1 MFHTTSWLIDMNWAT
16 FPSTHSGT
24 SVSLLHSPCCSILPK
39 YLLWLVQFH
48 RRYLNWYWHSLMPSR
63 APLATSLTI
72 SGWFWHSSACFPA
85 SRLVFLQMLLG
96 SMTSGLPTALQGKS
110 KSTASARGK
119 QDGKEE
125 GMNLH
130 HRRNNKK
137 VPTFVVF
144 FIPSI
149 LS

>member
-1 MFHTTSWLIDMNWAT
+1 MNNYKTLKPPFLPVFHTTSFITDVNRAT
-16 FPSTHSGT
+16 FPSPYRRTL
-24 SVSLLHSPCCSILPK
+24 VALLHSPCCRIFPK

-96 SMTSGLPTALQGKS
+96 SMTSGLPTALQEQVKRV
-110 KSTASARGK
+110 STET
-119 QDGKEE
+119 QDAEKELKLTQV
-125 GMNLH
+125 G
-130 HRRNNKK
+130 
-137 VPTFVVF
+137 TQ
-144 FIPSI
+144 
-149 LS
+149 

>member
-1 MFHTTSWLIDMNWAT
+1 MFHTTSWLTDMNWAT
-16 FPSTHSGT
+16 FL
-24 SVSLLHSPCCSILPK
+24 SLLHSPCCSILPK

-48 RRYLNWYWHSLMPSR
+48 RRYRNWYWHSLMPSR

-110 KSTASARGK
+110 KSTASAQGK
-119 QDGKEE
+119 QDGNKE
-125 GMNLH
+125 GINLH

-137 VPTFVVF
+137 VPTFF
-144 FIPSI
+144 FLFPPFSV
-149 LS
+149 SSTC